1 MMKLEDN
8 INKMYLLKAV
18 KWFMILMP
26 IIVLFFEKHGL
37 SLTQIM
43 ILQATYSFTVA
54 LFEIPSGFFADIY
67 GRRLSLFFGSILTFL
82 GYLIFCFYSGFNE
95 FFIAEI
101 FLGIG
106 GSLISGAD
114 SALIYDT
121 LLELKKDEDYTKIEG
136 KNYGIGNVSEGLAG
150 ILGGFLAVSSLEL
163 PVYIQTF
170 VLFFSIPLSYSLV
183 EPKSSYK
190 LAKSFK
196 SILLVVKETF
206 FQKNRLKW
214 YILYS
219 SAMGI
224 GTLSIAW
231 FVQPF
236 LMEIDTPLIYYGIIW
251 ASLNIIT
258 GITSYYS
265 YIFDKGKVLI
275 YISLSMLISFI
286 LLGFNISI
294 YGFIFIVLIYLMRG
308 IITPNLRNLI
318 NINSTSERRATV
330 LSLRSFVIR
339 ISFALIA
346 PILGFITDVYEISYV
361 FYFLG
366 LLVGL
371 SSLLAVYKLKINN

>member
-1 MMKLEDN
+1 MKLEDN

-82 GYLIFCFYSGFNE
+82 GYLIFSIYSGFNE

-150 ILGGFLAVSSLEL
+150 VLGGFLAVSSLEL

-206 FQKNRLKW
+206 FQQNRLKW

-251 ASLNIIT
+251 ASLNITT

-346 PILGFITDVYEISYV
+346 PILGYITDVYEISYV

-366 LLVGL
+366 LLVGI

>member
-1 MMKLEDN
+1 MKLEDN

-67 GRRLSLFFGSILTFL
+67 GRRLSLFFGSIFTFL
-82 GYLIFCFYSGFNE
+82 GYLIFSFYSGFNE

>member
-1 MMKLEDN
+1 MNLKHN

-18 KWFMILMP
+18 KWFMIVMP

-37 SLTQIM
+37 SITQIM
-43 ILQATYSFTVA
+43 ILQATYSFSVA

-67 GRRLSLFFGSILTFL
+67 GRRLSLVYGSILTFI
-82 GYLIFCFYSGFNE
+82 GYLIFSFFSGFNE

-121 LLELKKDEDYTKIEG
+121 LLELEEDSDYTKIEG
-136 KNYGIGNVSEGLAG
+136 KNYGIGNISEGLAG
-150 ILGGFLAVSSLEL
+150 ILGGFLAVTSLNL
-163 PVYIQTF
+163 PVYIQTA
-170 VLFFSIPLSYSLV
+170 VLFFSIPIAYSLV
-183 EPKSSYK
+183 EPKSSFK

-206 FQKNRLKW
+206 SNKSKLKW
-214 YILYS
+214 YIIYS

-236 LMEIDTPLIYYGIIW
+236 LMEIKTPLVYYGIIW
-251 ASLNIIT
+251 ASLNIIA

-265 YIFDKGKVLI
+265 YFFNSSNILI
-275 YISLSMLISFI
+275 VISLMMIISLIA
-286 LLGFNISI
+286 LGFNISL
-294 YGFIFIVLIYLMRG
+294 YGFIFIVAIYIIRG

-339 ISFALIA
+339 ISFAVIA
-346 PILGFITDVYEISYV
+346 PILGYVTDVYDISYV
-361 FYFLG
+361 FYSLA
-366 LLVGL
+366 LIVGIT
-371 SSLLAVYKLKINN
+371 SLLAVYKLKINN

>member
-1 MMKLEDN
+1 MRLEDN

-82 GYLIFCFYSGFNE
+82 GYLIFSFYSGFNE

-275 YISLSMLISFI
+275 YISLSMIISFI

>member
-1 MMKLEDN
+1 MNLKHN

-18 KWFMILMP
+18 KWFMIVMP

-37 SLTQIM
+37 SITQIM
-43 ILQATYSFTVA
+43 ILQATYSFSVA
-54 LFEIPSGFFADIY
+54 LFEIPSGFFSDIY
-67 GRRLSLFFGSILTFL
+67 GRRLSLVYGSILTFI
-82 GYLIFCFYSGFNE
+82 GYLIFSFFSGFNE

-121 LLELKKDEDYTKIEG
+121 LLELEEDSDYTKIEG
-136 KNYGIGNVSEGLAG
+136 KNYGIGNISEGLAG
-150 ILGGFLAVSSLEL
+150 ILGGFLAVTSLNL
-163 PVYIQTF
+163 PVYIQTA
-170 VLFFSIPLSYSLV
+170 VLFFSIPIAYSLV
-183 EPKSSYK
+183 EPKSSFK

-206 FQKNRLKW
+206 SNKSKLKW
-214 YILYS
+214 YIIYS

-236 LMEIDTPLIYYGIIW
+236 LMEINTPLVYYGIIW
-251 ASLNIIT
+251 ASLNIIA

-265 YIFDKGKVLI
+265 YFFNSSNILI
-275 YISLSMLISFI
+275 VISLMMIISLIA
-286 LLGFNISI
+286 LGFNISL
-294 YGFIFIVLIYLMRG
+294 YGFIFIVAIYIIRG

-339 ISFALIA
+339 ISFAVIA
-346 PILGFITDVYEISYV
+346 PILGYVTDVYDISYV
-361 FYFLG
+361 FYSLA
-366 LLVGL
+366 LIVGIT
-371 SSLLAVYKLKINN
+371 SLLAVYKLKINN

>member
-1 MMKLEDN
+1 MKLEDN

-82 GYLIFCFYSGFNE
+82 GYLIFSFYSGFNE

-183 EPKSSYK
+183 EPQSSYK

-206 FQKNRLKW
+206 FQKNKLKW

>member
-1 MMKLEDN
+1 MKLEDN

-82 GYLIFCFYSGFNE
+82 GYLIFSFYSGFNE

-150 ILGGFLAVSSLEL
+150 VLGGFLAVSSLEL

-251 ASLNIIT
+251 ATLNIIT

-346 PILGFITDVYEISYV
+346 PILGYITDVYEISYV

>member
-1 MMKLEDN
+1 M
-8 INKMYLLKAV
+8 
-18 KWFMILMP
+18 
-26 IIVLFFEKHGL
+26 
-37 SLTQIM
+37 
-43 ILQATYSFTVA
+43 
-54 LFEIPSGFFADIY
+54 
-67 GRRLSLFFGSILTFL
+67 R
-82 GYLIFCFYSGFNE
+82 
-95 FFIAEI
+95 
-101 FLGIG
+101 
-106 GSLISGAD
+106 SLISGAD

-183 EPKSSYK
+183 EPQSSYK

-346 PILGFITDVYEISYV
+346 PILGYITDVYEISYV

>member
-1 MMKLEDN
+1 MHLKSN

-18 KWFMILMP
+18 KWFMIIMP
-26 IIVLFFEKHGL
+26 IIVLFFEEHGL

-67 GRRLSLFFGSILTFL
+67 GRRLSLFYGSIFIFI
-82 GYLIFCFYSGFNE
+82 GYLIFSFFSGFNE

-106 GSLISGAD
+106 GSLVSGAD
-114 SALIYDT
+114 SAIIYDT
-121 LLELKKDEDYTKIEG
+121 LLELKEDKDYTKIEG
-136 KNYGIGNVSEGLAG
+136 RNYGIGNVSEGIAG
-150 ILGGFLAVSSLEL
+150 VLGGFLALTSLDL

-170 VLFFSIPLSYSLV
+170 VMFFSIPISYSLI

-190 LAKSFK
+190 LAKSLN
-196 SILLVVKETF
+196 SILLIVKETF
-206 FQKNRLKW
+206 LNNNKLKW
-214 YILYS
+214 YIIYS

-236 LMEIDTPLIYYGIIW
+236 LIELQTPLVYYGIIW
-251 ASLNIIT
+251 ASLNIIA

-265 YIFDKGKVLI
+265 YLFNNNNLLI
-275 YISLSMLISFI
+275 YISLLMIISFI
-286 LLGFNISI
+286 CLGLNITI
-294 YGFIFIVLIYLMRG
+294 YGLIFIVLIYIIRG
-308 IITPNLRNLI
+308 VITPNLRNLI

-330 LSLRSFVIR
+330 LSLRSFMIR
-339 ISFALIA
+339 ISFAIIA
-346 PILGFITDVYEISYV
+346 PILGYITDSYNISYV
-361 FYFLG
+361 FYVLAII
-366 LLVGL
+366 VGL
-371 SSLLAVYKLKINN
+371 TSLLAVYKLKINN

>member
-1 MMKLEDN
+1 MKLEDN

-82 GYLIFCFYSGFNE
+82 GYLIFSFYSGFNE

-150 ILGGFLAVSSLEL
+150 VLGGFLAVSSLEL

-183 EPKSSYK
+183 EPKNSYK

-206 FQKNRLKW
+206 FQKNKLKW

-346 PILGFITDVYEISYV
+346 PILGYITDVYQISYV

>member
-1 MMKLEDN
+1 MKLEDN

-18 KWFMILMP
+18 KWFMIIMP

-82 GYLIFCFYSGFNE
+82 GYLIFSFYSGFNE

-150 ILGGFLAVSSLEL
+150 VLGGFLALSSLEL

-206 FQKNRLKW
+206 FQKNKLKW

-265 YIFDKGKVLI
+265 YIFEKGKVLI
-275 YISLSMLISFI
+275 YISLSMLILFI

-294 YGFIFIVLIYLMRG
+294 YGFIFIVLIYLIRG

-346 PILGFITDVYEISYV
+346 PILGYITDVYEISYV

>member
-1 MMKLEDN
+1 MKLEDN

-82 GYLIFCFYSGFNE
+82 GYLIFSFYSGFNE

-136 KNYGIGNVSEGLAG
+136 KNYGIGNLSEGLAG
-150 ILGGFLAVSSLEL
+150 VLGGFLAVSSLEL

-236 LMEIDTPLIYYGIIW
+236 LMKIDTPLIYYGIIW

-265 YIFDKGKVLI
+265 YVFDNGKVLT
-275 YISLSMLISFI
+275 YISLSMLISFV

-346 PILGFITDVYEISYV
+346 PILGYITDVYEISYV

>member
-1 MMKLEDN
+1 MKLEDN

-82 GYLIFCFYSGFNE
+82 GYLIFSFYSGFNE

-150 ILGGFLAVSSLEL
+150 VLGGFLAVSSLEL

-236 LMEIDTPLIYYGIIW
+236 LMKIDTPLIYYGIIW

-265 YIFDKGKVLI
+265 YVFDNGKVLT
-275 YISLSMLISFI
+275 YISLSMLISFV

-346 PILGFITDVYEISYV
+346 PILGYITDVYEISYV

>member
-1 MMKLEDN
+1 MNLKHN

-18 KWFMILMP
+18 KWFMIVMP

-37 SLTQIM
+37 SITQIM
-43 ILQATYSFTVA
+43 ILQATYSFSVA

-67 GRRLSLFFGSILTFL
+67 GRRLSLVYGSILTFI
-82 GYLIFCFYSGFNE
+82 GYLIFSFFSGFNE

-121 LLELKKDEDYTKIEG
+121 LLELEEDSDYTKIEG
-136 KNYGIGNVSEGLAG
+136 KNYGIGNISEGLAG
-150 ILGGFLAVSSLEL
+150 ILGGFLAVTSLNL
-163 PVYIQTF
+163 PVYIQTA
-170 VLFFSIPLSYSLV
+170 VLFFSIPIAYSLV
-183 EPKSSYK
+183 EPKSSFK

-196 SILLVVKETF
+196 SILLIVKETF
-206 FQKNRLKW
+206 SNKSKLKW
-214 YILYS
+214 YIIYS

-236 LMEIDTPLIYYGIIW
+236 LMEIKTPLVYYGIIW
-251 ASLNIIT
+251 ASLNIIA

-265 YIFDKGKVLI
+265 YFFNSSNILI
-275 YISLSMLISFI
+275 VISLMMIISLIA
-286 LLGFNISI
+286 LGFNISL
-294 YGFIFIVLIYLMRG
+294 YGFIFIVAIYIIRG
-308 IITPNLRNLI
+308 IITPKLRNLI

-339 ISFALIA
+339 ISFAVIA
-346 PILGFITDVYEISYV
+346 PILGYVTDVYDISYV
-361 FYFLG
+361 FYSLA
-366 LLVGL
+366 LIVGIT
-371 SSLLAVYKLKINN
+371 SLLAVYKLKINN